1 MIRRSI
7 AVVAGALAATCL
19 AAPLA
24 QAARPAKVTV
34 RVESL
39 TRTLVSRTVT
49 TTRRAVVKDGRNS
62 CSGTS
67 AAGAL
72 ELATGGDW
80 TATWFSGLGYALAS
94 VDGVRPAGFDYW
106 TLWIN
111 GRSSMT
117 GLCDTELQAGDEVL
131 EFICHDAQP
140 PTYACAN
147 RPLAL
152 IAPRGRFQ
160 ANVPV
165 AIRVVELN
173 DDGSTMPAP
182 GATVSG
188 GIRGARANARG
199 VARVLLPAGQA
210 TLRATRAGD
219 VPSAGLFCVSG
230 EESSSCGSSDRVP
243 PIVSVNS
250 IEAGARYMAGR
261 GPRLLRGRA
270 VDPEGVT
277 VSIRLTRRLDGRCAV
292 YHENRERFVS
302 CGRRLHPPFELG
314 DRARW
319 SFLLPARLGAGA
331 YVLDVWATDG
341 AGNTRKVRTRF
352 TVEA

>member
-1 MIRRSI
+1 MPRRTI
-7 AVVAGALAATCL
+7 GAIVGVLAASCL

-39 TRTLVSRTVT
+39 TRTLVSRSVT

-62 CSGTS
+62 CAGTS
-67 AAGAL
+67 AAGAV

-80 TATWFSGLGYALAS
+80 TATWFDGLGYALDS

-111 GRSSMT
+111 GRASTT
-117 GLCDTELQAGDEVL
+117 GLCDTELQAGDDVL

-140 PTYACAN
+140 PSYACAN

-152 IAPRGRFQ
+152 VAPRGRFQ
-160 ANVPV
+160 AGVPV

-173 DDGSTMPAP
+173 DDGSTAPAP

-188 GIRGARANARG
+188 GIRSARANARG
-199 VARVLLPAGQA
+199 VANVLLPAGQA
-210 TLRATRAGD
+210 TLRATRSGD
-219 VPSAGLFCVSG
+219 VPSAGLYCVSG
-230 EESSSCGSSDRVP
+230 EESASCGSTDTVP

-250 IEAGARYMAGR
+250 IEDGKTYMAGH
-261 GPRLLRGRA
+261 GPRLLRGMA
-270 VDPEGVT
+270 VDPEGAT
-277 VSIRLTRRLDGRCAV
+277 VSIRLLRRLDGRCAV
-292 YHENRERFVS
+292 YHENREQFVP
-302 CGRRLHPPFELG
+302 CGRRLHPPFVIG

-331 YVLDVWATDG
+331 YALDVWATDG

-352 TVEA
+352 TVEG

>member
-1 MIRRSI
+1 MPRRTI
-7 AVVAGALAATCL
+7 GVVAGVLAMTCL
-19 AAPLA
+19 VAPLA
-24 QAARPAKVTV
+24 QAARPAKVNV

-62 CSGTS
+62 CTGTS

-72 ELATGGDW
+72 EQATGGDW
-80 TATWFSGLGYALAS
+80 TGSWFDGLGYALDG

-117 GLCDTELQAGDEVL
+117 GLCDTELQSGDEVL

-165 AIRVVELN
+165 AIRVVALN
-173 DDGSTMPAP
+173 DDGSTVPAP
-182 GATVSG
+182 GATVTG
-188 GIRGARANARG
+188 GIRLARANARG
-199 VARVLLPAGQA
+199 RAMVLLPAGQS
-210 TLRATRAGD
+210 TLRATRADD
-219 VPSAGLFCVSG
+219 VPSAGLYCVGG
-230 EESSSCGSSDRVP
+230 EESSTCGSTDTVP
-243 PIVSVNS
+243 PLVSVNS
-250 IEAGARYMAGR
+250 VENGETFMAGA
-261 GPRLLRGRA
+261 GPRLLRGMA

-277 VSIRLTRRLDGRCAV
+277 VSFRLTRKLGGRCAV
-292 YHENRERFVS
+292 YHENREAFKP
-302 CGRRLHPPFELG
+302 CGRRARPPFAIG

-319 SFLLPARLGAGA
+319 SFLLPSRLGPGS

-341 AGNTRKVRTRF
+341 AGNTRKVRVRF
-352 TVEA
+352 VVEA

>member
-1 MIRRSI
+1 MPRRSI
-7 AVVAGALAATCL
+7 GVVAGVLAATCL
-19 AAPLA
+19 VVPLA

-49 TTRRAVVKDGRNS
+49 TTRRAVEKDGRNS

-67 AAGAL
+67 AAGAV

-80 TATWFSGLGYALAS
+80 TAIWYGALGYALDS

-111 GRSSMT
+111 GRASMT

-131 EFICHDAQP
+131 EFVCHDAQP
-140 PTYACAN
+140 PAYACAN

-152 IAPRGRFQ
+152 VAPKRRFQ

-173 DDGSTMPAP
+173 DDGTTTPAP
-182 GATVSG
+182 GATVTG

-199 VARVLLPAGQA
+199 VANVLLPAGQA

-219 VPSAGLFCVSG
+219 VPSADLYCVSG
-230 EESSSCGSSDRVP
+230 EESATCGSTDRVP
-243 PIVSVNS
+243 PIVSVES
-250 IEAGARYMAGR
+250 IENGATYMAGR
-261 GPRLLRGRA
+261 GPRLLRGMA
-270 VDPEGVT
+270 VDPEGAT

-292 YHENRERFVS
+292 YHENRERFVP
-302 CGRRLHPPFELG
+302 CGRRLHPPFVLG

-319 SFLLPARLGAGA
+319 SFLLPARLGAGRYA
-331 YVLDVWATDG
+331 LDVWATDG

>member
-1 MIRRSI
+1 MPRRTI
-7 AVVAGALAATCL
+7 GVVVGVLAATCL

-49 TTRRAVVKDGRNS
+49 TTRRAVVKDGRNG

-72 ELATGGDW
+72 ELASGGRWTGS
-80 TATWFSGLGYALAS
+80 WFDGLGYALDS

-111 GRSSMT
+111 GRASMT
-117 GLCDTELQAGDEVL
+117 GLCDTELQRGDEVL

-160 ANVPV
+160 AGTPV

-173 DDGSTMPAP
+173 DDGSTVPAL
-182 GATVSG
+182 GATVTG
-188 GIRGARANARG
+188 GTRVARANARG
-199 VARVLLPAGQA
+199 RAMVLLPAGQS

-219 VPSAGLFCVSG
+219 VPSAGLYCVSG
-230 EESSSCGSSDRVP
+230 EESATCGSTDRVP
-243 PIVSVNS
+243 PLVSVNS
-250 IEAGARYMAGR
+250 IDNGETFMAGA
-261 GPRLLRGRA
+261 GPRLLRGMA
-270 VDPEGVT
+270 VDPDGAST
-277 VSIRLTRRLDGRCAV
+277 AIRLVRRLNGRCAA
-292 YHENRERFVS
+292 YHENREAFRP
-302 CGRRLHPPFELG
+302 CGRRLRPPFVIG

-319 SFLLPARLGAGA
+319 SFLLPSRLGPGS
-331 YVLDVWATDG
+331 YLLDVWATDG
-341 AGNTRKVRTRF
+341 AGNTRKVRVRF
-352 TVEA
+352 TVEG

>member
-1 MIRRSI
+1 MPRRTLRL
-7 AVVAGALAATCL
+7 VVVALAASCI
-19 AAPLA
+19 AVPVA

-34 RVESL
+34 RIESL

-49 TTRRAVVKDGRNS
+49 TTRRAVVKDGRNR
-62 CSGTS
+62 CTGTS
-67 AAGAL
+67 AAGAV

-80 TATWFSGLGYALAS
+80 TATWFDGLGYALDS

-117 GLCDTELQAGDEVL
+117 GLCDTELQPGDEVL
-131 EFICHDAQP
+131 EFVCHDAQP

-160 ANVPV
+160 AGVPV
-165 AIRVVELN
+165 TIRVVELN
-173 DDGSTMPAP
+173 DDGSTKPAS
-182 GATVSG
+182 GATVG
-188 GIRGARANARG
+188 GGVRAARANARG

-210 TLRATRAGD
+210 TLRATRKGD
-219 VPSAGLFCVSG
+219 VPSAGLYCVSG
-230 EESSSCGSSDRVP
+230 EESGTCGSTDRVP

-250 IEAGARYMAGR
+250 IANGKTFMAGA
-261 GPRLLRGRA
+261 GPRLLRGTA

-277 VSIRLTRRLDGRCAV
+277 VSIRLIRRLDGRCAV
-292 YHENRERFVS
+292 YHENREAFRP
-302 CGRRLHPPFELG
+302 CGRRLRAPFTVG

-319 SFLLPARLGAGA
+319 SFLLPARLGPGA

-352 TVEA
+352 SVEK